1 MKKVDPTSIGG
12 ISEANQSDILT
23 GEDSLASMLQYRDR
37 AKERREKHGISAP
50 PLREHEKATSSAS
63 MAQSA
68 PEKPIGRKNV
78 GNKLMQAMGWKE
90 GEGLGRSKQGITAP
104 ISVNIPLNLCGDRN
118 IVV

>member
-1 MKKVDPTSIGG
+1 MEEHMKNLDPSTGSN
-12 ISEANQSDILT
+12 SQQQSDALL
-23 GEDSLASMLQYRDR
+23 GSEDSLASMLQYRDR

-50 PLREHEKATSSAS
+50 PLREHEKATSSAAS
-63 MAQSA
+63 ISQSA

-104 ISVNIPLNLCGDRN
+104 ISVISALSSHML
-118 IVV
+118 